1 MCSRGSARPS
11 SPGGRRPPRTL
22 GQDDKTVPCPQ
33 EAQNPA
39 AVRGRSAGDLVL
51 LWGCPSGGGV
61 QVREAALTPTPWSG
75 AEDEAEE
82 ETKGQGWGLKCG
94 SVCKL
99 I

>member
-1 MCSRGSARPS
+1 M
-11 SPGGRRPPRTL
+11 
-22 GQDDKTVPCPQ
+22 
-33 EAQNPA
+33 
-39 AVRGRSAGDLVL
+39 L

-82 ETKGQGWGLKCG
+82 ETKGQGRGLKCG